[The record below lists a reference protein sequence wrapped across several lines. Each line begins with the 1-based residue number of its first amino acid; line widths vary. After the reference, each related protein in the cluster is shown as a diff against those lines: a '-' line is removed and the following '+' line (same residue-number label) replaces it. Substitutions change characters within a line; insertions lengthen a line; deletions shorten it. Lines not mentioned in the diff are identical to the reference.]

1 MGLIFHFK
9 PGAVIIP
16 LMLIIAP
23 LFMPASAYAAKDVPT
38 RIASNVYEMDI
49 KQLMDLEV
57 VTATKTKIPLRNA
70 PSAVYV
76 ITSGQI
82 RERGYRTLADALH
95 DVPGFD
101 FQNTYGIFPDLIHQ
115 RGLVGNNQRSL
126 VYIDGIPDNN
136 ITENAV
142 LGGTIRFPLL
152 NVDRIEIVSGPVA
165 VLYGANAFNGV
176 INIITKTG
184 KTDTRSRVE
193 TTYGGWDS
201 DNLGGAFSF
210 ALNGVWPPDYKNPA
224 EYGISGYYYNSD
236 GPDFGGVQSLNAV
249 QKGYW
254 WSDIYTNSASE
265 TYNLTARMNFG
276 NLRFETI
283 NWQYKQGD
291 GTFANGTFQIDT
303 DRHGFDGSAWN
314 FKNNT
319 FSIGYLWDIHPT
331 LSLDSQAIIRHTEL
345 LDSSHEFYP
354 NVPGP
359 DAYNH
364 PDDVTS
370 ATYSRADEEYR
381 VEERLVWQATKKME
395 HTFGIETIYDK
406 VPKGYNA
413 YQRYSYKN
421 WAGYWQG
428 IYRFTNILSLTGG
441 YRFDHNSAY
450 NASHT
455 GRASLIATPGD
466 FTFKAMFST
475 GFRAPTAWEL
485 FNATLQREANSDLK
499 PETMRSVECSGGYRF
514 ADLAYTGITAYYNT
528 MRDLILEVKS
538 DDPNPDPL
546 YDFFNQNQ
554 NIGRARVIGLEWYS
568 NIYVN
573 THVNLYFNYT
583 YSHGEYFDLPP
594 TLVNPPTVKDDNDIP
609 NIAKHKANA
618 GITIYALPGLSVNLR
633 ANYVYRRKTIASDP
647 VGEAGDYILYH
658 TNIRWEDA
666 LIPGVY
672 AQISARNIFNRH
684 AFDPGIR
691 TATGEYYPTL
701 QPLEGRNMWF
711 TMGYEF

>member
-1 MGLIFHFK
+1 MSYFNPRSVIGVLI
-9 PGAVIIP
+9 I
-16 LMLIIAP
+16 IIAP
-23 LFMPASAYAAKDVPT
+23 LLMPAPVFAGTNPPAKTVGN
-38 RIASNVYEMDI
+38 IYQMDI

-57 VTATKTKIPLRNA
+57 VTATKTKVPLRKT

-101 FQNTYGIFPDLIHQ
+101 FQNTYGIFPDLVHQ

-136 ITENAV
+136 ISENAV
-142 LGGTIRFPLL
+142 LGGTMRFPLV
-152 NVDRIEIVSGPVA
+152 NVERIEIVSGPVA

-184 KTDTRSRVE
+184 GTDPKSRVE
-193 TTYGGWDS
+193 ATYGGWDS
-201 DNLGGAFSF
+201 NNVGGAFSF
-210 ALNGVWPPDYKNPA
+210 ALNGLWPPDYEKPA
-224 EYGISGYYYNSD
+224 AYGISGYYYNSD
-236 GPDFGGVQSLNAV
+236 GPDFRGVQSLNAAG
-249 QKGYW
+249 KGYW
-254 WSDIYTNSASE
+254 WSDLYDNSASE
-265 TYNLTARMNFG
+265 SYNLTARMNFG

-291 GTFANGTFQIDT
+291 GTFANGTYQIDT
-303 DRHGFDGSAWN
+303 DRHGFGGSAWD

-319 FSIGYLWDIHPT
+319 FALGYLWNIHPT
-331 LSLDSQAIIRHTEL
+331 LSLDSQIIVRHTQL

-354 NVPGP
+354 DTPGP

-370 ATYSRADEEYR
+370 ASYSRDDEEYR
-381 VEERLVWQATKKME
+381 AEERLVWQASKKME
-395 HTFGIETIYDK
+395 HTFGIEGIYDR
-406 VPKGYNA
+406 VPRGYSA
-413 YQRYSYKN
+413 YQRISYKN

-428 IYRFTNILSLTGG
+428 IYRLTDIISLTGG
-441 YRFDHNSAY
+441 YRFDHNSSY
-450 NASHT
+450 DDSHT
-455 GRASLIATPGD
+455 GRASLVVTPGD
-466 FTFKAMFST
+466 FTFKAMLST

-485 FNATLQREANSDLK
+485 FNATPQRETSPDLK
-499 PETMRSVECSGGYRF
+499 PERMRSVEFSGGYRF
-514 ADLAYTGITAYYNT
+514 ADLAYTGITTYYNT
-528 MRDLILEVKS
+528 MRDLILEVKT

-554 NIGRARVIGLEWYS
+554 NIGRARVFGVEWYS
-568 NIYVN
+568 NIHLN
-573 THVNLYFNYT
+573 HHVNLYFNYT

-594 TLVNPPTVKDDNDIP
+594 TLVNPPTVKDSNAIP
-609 NIAKHKANA
+609 DIAKHKANA
-618 GITIYALPGLSVNLR
+618 GITIYTLPGLCLNMR
-633 ANYVYRRKTIASDP
+633 ANYVYRRKTIATDP
-647 VGEAGDYILYH
+647 VRDAGSYILYH
-658 TNIRWEDA
+658 ANIRWENA
-666 LIPGVY
+666 LITGAY
-672 AQISARNIFNRH
+672 AQVSVRNIFNRH

-701 QPLEGRNMWF
+701 QPIEGRNIWL